1 MNIHFEPVTALNRN
15 RALALSVKPNQKGFI
30 ESVAQCLS
38 EADELK
44 CWRPVLILSDGQD
57 VGFAMYCL
65 WRDPPGERVW
75 LDRLLIDARYQH
87 RGLGRAALEG
97 LIHRLY
103 AEYGNRDIY
112 LSVMADNRA
121 ATALYESFGF
131 ALNGEL
137 DIHGEL
143 VMVKRFT
150 MGTK

>member
-1 MNIHFEPVTALNRN
+1 MNIRFEPVTALNRN
-15 RALALSVKPNQKGFI
+15 RALALSVKPNQKDFI

-44 CWRPVLILSDGQD
+44 CWRPVLILSEGQD

-65 WRDPPGERVW
+65 W
-75 LDRLLIDARYQH
+75 LIDGRYQH

-103 AEYGNRDIY
+103 AAYGNRDIY